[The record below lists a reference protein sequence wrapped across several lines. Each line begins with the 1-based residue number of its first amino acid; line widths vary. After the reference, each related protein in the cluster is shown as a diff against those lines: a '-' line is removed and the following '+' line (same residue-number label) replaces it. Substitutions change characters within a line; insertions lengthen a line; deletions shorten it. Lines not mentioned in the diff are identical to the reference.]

1 MESKVAVLGGA
12 DFVMPFSAIGLD
24 TFAVEPEEEKV
35 AQAAEELLKA
45 KYGLIIV
52 AENTAKL
59 AGDIFEDAQKTSTPC
74 IVIVPFTTESDG
86 FASEALGR
94 AIKLATGI
102 DILANE

>member
-1 MESKVAVLGGA
+1 METKAAAFGDAG
-12 DFVMPFSAIGLD
+12 FVMPFSAIGLD
-24 TFAVEPEEEKV
+24 TFAVEPEREKV

-45 KYGLIIV
+45 KYGLIII

-59 AGDIFEDAQKTSTPC
+59 AGDIFEDAQKASTPC
-74 IVIVPFTTESDG
+74 VVIVPFTTESDG